1 MEAAHFN
8 FNSTLGAAFLGH
20 FATAILYG
28 ITSLQA
34 FTYFKQYF
42 RDPPLLRLLVLVLW
56 ILDTLHA
63 AMITYAMYFYMV
75 INFADPLIVLRPVWS
90 VWGMIMISNLS
101 NIIVRGIFCHRLW
114 RLSRKSWILPA
125 FVATLSLYIIVDAF
139 YFAVRGL
146 HIDSYLEIHQF
157 SWVLYVGFTFEVIAD
172 FVITV
177 AQYLYL
183 RRFRTGI
190 RFTDSVVSVLMLYC
204 VNTGL
209 LTSVCAL
216 LCLITYATLPDM
228 YVYFAF
234 YFVLSKLYVNSVL
247 ANLNARAIIVETM
260 APQNVDRGPF
270 GSGQNPLEKTHKQ
283 LTSSSSSGAGPS
295 SSNGRAQFST
305 VIDPV
310 IITMSNLPRQTS
322 ALTLEGK
329 EPELHDLA

>member
-1 MEAAHFN
+1 
-8 FNSTLGAAFLGH
+8 
-20 FATAILYG
+20 
-28 ITSLQA
+28 
-34 FTYFKQYF
+34 
-42 RDPPLLRLLVLVLW
+42 
-56 ILDTLHA
+56 
-63 AMITYAMYFYMV
+63 MITYAMYFYMV

-90 VWGMIMISNLS
+90 VWGMIMISVGSSMPAEVSILLS
-101 NIIVRGIFCHRLW
+101 FSSVTEPQQYHCQGNILPSTMEACVSLSPSKTFADFPAV
-114 RLSRKSWILPA
+114 SRKSWILPA

-146 HIDSYLEIHQF
+146 HINSYLEIHQF

>member
-1 MEAAHFN
+1 MEATHLD

-42 RDPPLLRLLVLVLW
+42 RDPPVMRLLVFTLW

-63 AMITYAMYFYMV
+63 AMITYSMYFYV
-75 INFADPLIVLRPVWS
+75 VLNFADPSIVERPVWS
-90 VWGMIMISNLS
+90 VWTMIMISNLS

-114 RLSRKSWILPA
+114 RLGRKSWVLPA
-125 FVATLSLYIIVDAF
+125 FVALLSLYIIVDAF

-146 HIDSYLEIHQF
+146 HIDTYLDIEQF
-157 SWVLYVGFTFEVIAD
+157 SWSLYVGFTFEVVAD
-172 FVITV
+172 FVITG
-177 AQYLYL
+177 AQYVYL
-183 RRFRTGI
+183 RQFRTGI

-204 VNTGL
+204 INTGL

-216 LCLITYATLPDM
+216 LCLITYATLSHM

-260 APQNVDRGPF
+260 APQGVDRGPF
-270 GSGQNPLEKTHKQ
+270 GSGQTPLEKPRKQ
-283 LTSSSSSGAGPS
+283 FTSSSSGAGS
-295 SSNGRAQFST
+295 SSRDRAQFST

-310 IITMSNLPRQTS
+310 MITMTNLPQQS
-322 ALTLEGK
+322 SLTLEGREAH
-329 EPELHDLA
+329 EPV